1 LAKKIFP
8 NRKTPLLGKNSSPTA
23 QNAMTDGKD
32 WLLAMGFFPNS
43 NLVGKEMLLV
53 KPWHGQTVS
62 TPSA

>member
-1 LAKKIFP
+1 
-8 NRKTPLLGKNSSPTA
+8 
-23 QNAMTDGKD
+23 MTDGKD